1 MPTYR
6 VTWTEEHEAIV
17 TAKDEAE
24 AIYLAEY
31 RKVDTMDI
39 MDEHS
44 YEAEFME
51 DDPE

>member
-6 VTWTEEHEAIV
+6 VTWAVEHEAIV
-17 TAKDEAE
+17 TAKNEDEA
-24 AIYLAEY
+24 INKAEF
-31 RKVDTMDI
+31 RQVDSMDI
-39 MDEHS
+39 IDEHS

>member
-6 VTWTEEHEAIV
+6 VTWTEEFEAIV
-17 TAKDEAE
+17 TAKNEDEA
-24 AIYLAEY
+24 INKAEF
-31 RKVDTMDI
+31 RQVDTMD
-39 MDEHS
+39 MVDSHS